1 MGCRQRL
8 LCACSIVDTHPISE
22 ADIMARTLYGG
33 LLGAD
38 GAAAVVATWRPDLEQ
53 SPAMLGVEHRWAPI
67 RVGLEHVSR
76 AN

>member
-1 MGCRQRL
+1 
-8 LCACSIVDTHPISE
+8 
-22 ADIMARTLYGG
+22 MARTLYGG